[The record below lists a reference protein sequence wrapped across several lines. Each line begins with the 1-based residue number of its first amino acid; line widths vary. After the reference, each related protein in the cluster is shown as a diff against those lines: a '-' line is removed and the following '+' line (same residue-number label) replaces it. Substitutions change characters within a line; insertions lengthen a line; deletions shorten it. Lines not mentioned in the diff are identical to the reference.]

1 MKTIFKAWIG
11 LVAMIL
17 FQSCQSYKQLDLD
30 PENILKEVEG
40 SRKVSVQTSL
50 TFDQVTQLMSERNHS
65 LKVLKLEYQK
75 HQKVADLKTPLP
87 NPVLEFGPAFGSRID
102 ESTAGKTQPFIGL
115 GFTIPLGPRLARQ
128 DDVNKSLAVQAYNH
142 TVMEHRKLYFDIKKA
157 YLDLMITQDKA
168 DLLNRLEAT
177 LKLTKKVTDKLVE
190 VGTSTRI
197 DVTQVNIEL
206 AQIKIQ
212 KLELE
217 TELNSARGELA
228 KLAGISAASL
238 NDTIVEKVT
247 FKDLSLDESNLKR
260 TLLDNNLEL
269 ARQEMRFHIADFQL
283 KLELA
288 RQYPDLNFGAS
299 YEQDAGEKK
308 RVISL
313 PFSIALPVFD
323 RNQQSIAGA
332 LSERDIQLEKYKKV
346 MFQELNRLE
355 LNTFHFNTAQEKLK
369 LLNSEVLPMVNQN
382 LKDAEKALRF
392 GSISVLRYLD
402 LLRNS
407 ETVQL
412 GTLDQKKH
420 IWNQLLKIEKNI
432 GMPLISLSDKGLKKL
447 KTQNKK
453 MVK

>member
-1 MKTIFKAWIG
+1 
-11 LVAMIL
+11 MIL

>member
-1 MKTIFKAWIG
+1 MKIIFKAWIG
-11 LVAMIL
+11 LVATLI
-17 FQSCQSYKQLDLD
+17 FQSCQSYKTLDLD
-30 PENILKEVEG
+30 PEKLLKEVEE
-40 SRKVSVQTSL
+40 SRKVSLQNTLS
-50 TFDQVTQLMSERNHS
+50 FDQAAQLMSERNHS
-65 LKVLKLEYQK
+65 LKVLQLEYQK

-102 ESTAGKTQPFIGL
+102 ESTAGKTQPFVGIG
-115 GFTIPLGPRLARQ
+115 FSIPLGPRLARQ
-128 DDVNKSLAVQAYNH
+128 NDVNKSLAVQAYNN

-168 DLLNRLEAT
+168 DLLNKLEAT
-177 LKLTKKVTDKLVE
+177 LKLTKKVTNKLVD
-190 VGTSTRI
+190 VGTSTKI

-212 KLELE
+212 KMELE
-217 TELNSARGELA
+217 TKLIEARAKLA
-228 KLAGISAASL
+228 KLAGISLSSLAA
-238 NDTIVEKVT
+238 IRVREVP
-247 FKDLSLDESNLKR
+247 FKDISLEESKLKQI
-260 TLLDNNLEL
+260 LLDNNPEL
-269 ARQEMRFHIADFQL
+269 ARLEMMFHIADVHL

-288 RQYPDLNFGAS
+288 KQYPDLNFGAS

-323 RNQQSIAGA
+323 RNQQSISAA
-332 LSERDIQLEKYKKV
+332 FSERELQLEKYRKG
-346 MFQELNRLE
+346 MFEELNKLE
-355 LNTFHFNTAQEKLK
+355 LNTLQFNKASEKLK
-369 LLNSEVLPMVNQN
+369 LLNSEIQPLVNQN

-402 LLRNS
+402 LLKKS

-412 GTLDQKKH
+412 SSLDHKKH
-420 IWNQLLKIEKNI
+420 IWNQLLNIEKTI
-432 GMPLISLSDKGLKKL
+432 GMPLISFSEKGLKNL